1 MLNLRKTPLTHETNA
16 TAFFPLP
23 FHFTANSRHCSGH
36 EHNVT
41 GVCFDP
47 SGDLVISASR
57 DKTIRFFEIAT
68 GLCVRVLEVLLRERE
83 RESAGQA
90 VQKAETIPLT

>member
-1 MLNLRKTPLTHETNA
+1 M
-16 TAFFPLP
+16 
-23 FHFTANSRHCSGH
+23 
-36 EHNVT
+36 T